1 MESAREV
8 LREMRENTTFG
19 EYVRAMRECNDVSQS
34 ELAARLAVTR
44 QYIHGVEADRNYAS
58 IKTAIKI
65 ADALGYSRILF
76 IEKLLEGQLRRA
88 GVLDSVVIMSK

>member
-8 LREMRENTTFG
+8 LREMWEKTTFG
-19 EYVRAMRECNDVSQS
+19 EYVRAMRECDEISQS
-34 ELAARLAVTR
+34 ELAAKLGVSR
-44 QYIHGVEADRNYAS
+44 QYIHGVETNRNYAS

-88 GVLDSVVIMSK
+88 GILDSVVIMSK

>member
-8 LREMRENTTFG
+8 LREMWEKTTFG
-19 EYVRAMRECNDVSQS
+19 EYVRAMRECDEISQS
-34 ELAARLAVTR
+34 ELAAKLGVSR
-44 QYIHGVEADRNYAS
+44 QYIHGVETNRNYAS

-88 GVLDSVVIMSK
+88 GILDSVVIMTK

>member
-8 LREMRENTTFG
+8 LKEMWENTSFG
-19 EYVRAMRECNDVSQS
+19 EYVRAMRECDDVSQS
-34 ELAARLAVTR
+34 ELAAKLGVSR
-44 QYIHGVEADRNYAS
+44 QYIHGVETSRNYAS

-65 ADALGYSRILF
+65 ADALGYSRVLF

-88 GVLDSVVIMSK
+88 GILDSVVIMTK